1 MDYQQTRVSTPGD
14 HVPSASLRS
23 TRSLALAA
31 VVAIVLATL
40 ALGFAAAPPAD
51 AAQPAPGHT
60 GLVPSTPRTN
70 TPRIST
76 GEIWDIEVVGQRVFI
91 AGTFTSLQNTTG
103 ANTAVVNQRYLA
115 SYNYQTGLIDTS
127 FRPTFGGGGVTAVEA
142 SPDGTKLY
150 VAGSFNTIN
159 GVTKRKIA
167 SISPATG
174 APVAGFTANASAQ
187 ATALAATN
195 TTLYVGGNFQTV
207 NGTARVG
214 LVAVNGATG
223 AVVGGFVN
231 NISGG
236 IGVNGMLTVQ
246 QLKLSHD
253 DSRLLVVHTGR
264 KIADQDRYG
273 VGLISTQ
280 TNQLLPWR
288 TRLWD
293 DNLQFVGGIQ
303 RIYAGDIA
311 PNDQYFVVTSG
322 SGGDR
327 PPINDTAVAFPMA
340 GNDNVQPLWVS
351 RHFDS
356 VYSVAITER
365 AVYVGGHFS
374 FEESPTAPDPWPGLD
389 NVGYGTGQGL
399 AGYGLGDAVVRRD
412 HIGALNPA
420 DGKALEWNP
429 GSNSFEGNKAM
440 EATARGLFVGGD
452 GMYQGGKNTGRVAF
466 YDFNSNPAPS
476 AIDTTITTPIEG
488 RVVAS
493 GVQFVIQGQATAG
506 TSQVR
511 RVQVEI
517 QDRNSKQY
525 LQDDGVSWG
534 GSNNIYASLAS
545 TNAAST
551 AWSLPVTVTG
561 NRELQLMAKTF
572 TTAGTSDATKAIK
585 KIESFGVEDQ
595 TPTTSINGPGG
606 GVLSSTTFIA
616 TGTAGDDKG
625 VNALT
630 YWFRDEANQY
640 LQDDG
645 SVSSNFNTFRGTPD
659 VVGATSATWQYEVTL
674 PHEGT
679 WRMSATAIDNAGQ
692 SDLRGSTRDWLITS
706 TGVAPSVAINAPAP
720 MTPPTAAP
728 TYTVTPGG
736 RLTFSGTAND
746 TDDLTNVEISLRNN
760 TTREQLASDG
770 TWGTDV
776 IGGWYRISPANI
788 NNPSYNWSYQT
799 PFNLTAG
806 QYSFSVRA
814 TDEIGLTT
822 SSTNQGRLT
831 INAQVAGDAFP
842 DGRLNFTGTD
852 ASIEVLHLDLAG
864 TATDDKGV
872 QSVRVSLED
881 QDTGRFV
888 QPNGTMA
895 AAFATLNATLAT
907 PGGTSTTWTLG
918 VDLPTKGEFAV
929 TAFAIDTAGQQDTS
943 TSGATARYLVYPGD
957 ADPTISDTL
966 FSPTEGTAFTDAR
979 IFVSGR
985 AEDDTAMGSVQVAI
999 VNSLGQYMS
1008 SSGTF
1013 SSTSE
1018 SWRTAFLNSP
1028 GTPGSNFSYTT
1039 PVIPSGAYTVR
1050 ARAVDAYGQVQATPR
1065 EAHVTV
1071 TAPAGN
1077 VAPTASFTVSC
1088 TQNVCGF
1095 DGRGSTDENAPTLTY
1110 SWNFGNGRTG
1120 SGPVPSFTYTSP
1132 GTWTVTLTVRDE
1144 YGLTGTTTRT
1154 VTITEPAG
1162 NVAPKPV
1169 INPPACA
1176 GLVCNLSGVGSADPN
1191 TGDTFTYLWNFGDA
1205 TPTSTASAS
1214 SHTFPAAGTWTVTLT
1229 VTDGWGKSASTSRQV
1244 TVTAT

>member
-1 MDYQQTRVSTPGD
+1 M
-14 HVPSASLRS
+14 PSATLRS
-23 TRSLALAA
+23 ARSIA
-31 VVAIVLATL
+31 VVAATAIVLATL
-40 ALGFAAAPPAD
+40 ALGFVAAPPAG

-91 AGTFTSLQNTTG
+91 AGTFSSLQNTTG
-103 ANTAVVNQRYLA
+103 NTAVVNQRFLA
-115 SYNYQTGLIDTS
+115 SYNYQTGLIDTA
-127 FRPTFGGGGVTAVEA
+127 FRPTFGGGGVNAVEA

-150 VAGSFNTIN
+150 VAGSFNTVN

-167 SISPATG
+167 SISLTTG
-174 APVAGFTANASAQ
+174 APVAGFTANAGAQ

-195 TTLYVGGNFQTV
+195 STLYVGGNFQTV

-214 LVAVNGATG
+214 LVALNGATG
-223 AVVGGFVN
+223 AVVPGFVN
-231 NISGG
+231 NMSGG
-236 IGVNGMLTVQ
+236 IGVNGALTVQ
-246 QLKLSHD
+246 QLKLTHD
-253 DSRLLVVHTGR
+253 DTKLLVVHTGR
-264 KIADQDRYG
+264 KIANQDRYG

-303 RIYAGDIA
+303 RVYAGDIA
-311 PNDQYFVVTSG
+311 PNDQYFVVGSG

-327 PPINDTAVAFPMA
+327 PPINDTAVAFPVA

-365 AVYVGGHFS
+365 AVYVGGHFG
-374 FEESPTAPDPWPGLD
+374 FQESPTAPDPWPGLD
-389 NVGYGTGQGL
+389 DVGYGTGQGL

-420 DGKALEWNP
+420 DGKALEWSP

-476 AIDTTITTPIEG
+476 PIDTTVVNPIEG

-493 GVQFVIQGQATAG
+493 GVQFVIDGQATAPG
-506 TSQVR
+506 RVR

-517 QDRNSKQY
+517 QDRNTKQY
-525 LQDDGVSWG
+525 LQDNLVTWG
-534 GSNNIYASLAS
+534 AVNNIYASLA
-545 TNAAST
+545 TANATST
-551 AWSLPVTVTG
+551 AWTLPVTITG
-561 NRELQLMAKTF
+561 NRELQVMAKTF
-572 TTAGTSDATKAIK
+572 AVTGGSDATKAIK
-585 KIESFGVEDQ
+585 KFESFSVDDQ
-595 TPTTSINGPGG
+595 TPTTSISGPGG
-606 GVLSSTTFIA
+606 SVLASTTFIA
-616 TGTAGDDKG
+616 TGTASDDKG

-630 YWFRDEANQY
+630 YWFRNASNQY
-640 LQDDG
+640 LQEDG

-674 PHEGT
+674 PHEGE
-679 WRMSATAIDNAGQ
+679 WRMSATAIDTNGQ
-692 SDLRGSTRDWLITS
+692 SDLRSATRDWLITS
-706 TGVAPSVAINAPAP
+706 TGVAPTVAINAPAP

-728 TYTVTPGG
+728 ALTVTPGSPV
-736 RLTFSGTAND
+736 TFRGTAND
-746 TDDLTNVEISLRNN
+746 TDDLVNVEISLRNN

-776 IGGWYRISPANI
+776 VQGWYRISPSNI
-788 NNPSYNWSYQT
+788 NNPSFNWSYTT
-799 PFNLTAG
+799 PFNLNPG

-872 QSVRVSLED
+872 AAVRVALED
-881 QDTGRFV
+881 QDTGRYV

-895 AAFATLNATLAT
+895 AAFATLNATLAS
-907 PGGTSTTWTLG
+907 PNATSTTWTLG

-929 TAFAIDTAGQQDTS
+929 TAFAFDTVGQQDTS

-957 ADPTISDTL
+957 LDPTLSETL
-966 FSPTEGTAFTDAR
+966 FSPTEGTAFTEAR

-985 AEDDTAMGSVQVAI
+985 AEDDTAMGEVEVAI
-999 VNSLGQYMS
+999 VNSAGQYMS
-1008 SSGTF
+1008 SSGNFT
-1013 SSTSE
+1013 STSQ
-1018 SWRTAFLNSP
+1018 SWRSAFLNSP

-1050 ARAVDAYGQVQATPR
+1050 ARAIDAYGQVQAVPR
-1065 EAHVTV
+1065 DVHVTV

-1077 VAPTASFTVSC
+1077 VAPVASFTTSC
-1088 TQNVCGF
+1088 SQNVCGF
-1095 DGRGSTDENAPTLTY
+1095 DGRASTDENAPTLTY

-1120 SGPVPSFTYTSP
+1120 SGPVPTTTYT
-1132 GTWTVTLTVRDE
+1132 TANTFTVTLTVRDE
-1144 YGLTGTTTRT
+1144 YGLTGTTTGT
-1154 VTITEPAG
+1154 VTIAEPAG
-1162 NVAPKPV
+1162 NVAPTPV
-1169 INPPACA
+1169 INQPACTA
-1176 GLVCNLSGVGSADPN
+1176 LVCNISGVGSADPN
-1191 TGDTFTYLWNFGDA
+1191 TGDTFSYLWNFGDG
-1205 TPTSTASAS
+1205 TPTSTSSAM
-1214 SHTFPAAGTWTVTLT
+1214 SHTFPAAGSYTVTLT
-1229 VTDGWGKSASTSRQV
+1229 VTDGWGKAATTTRQV

>member
-1 MDYQQTRVSTPGD
+1 M
-14 HVPSASLRS
+14 PSASLRS
-23 TRSLALAA
+23 TRSLAVIAA
-31 VVAIVLATL
+31 LAIVLATL
-40 ALGFAAAPPAD
+40 AAGLVAARPAD

-91 AGTFTSLQNTTG
+91 AGTFTSLRNNTATNTTS
-103 ANTAVVNQRYLA
+103 VSQRFLA
-115 SYNYQTGLIDTS
+115 SYNWSTGLIDTS
-127 FRPTFGGGGVTAVEA
+127 FRPTFGGGGVNAVEA

-150 VAGSFNTIN
+150 VAGSFNTVN

-167 SISPATG
+167 SLNLTTG
-174 APVAGFTANASAQ
+174 APVAGFTANAGAQ

-195 TTLYVGGNFQTV
+195 TTLYVGGNFKTV
-207 NGTARVG
+207 NGAARVG
-214 LVAVNGATG
+214 LVAVNGTTG
-223 AVVGGFVN
+223 AVVPGFVN
-231 NISGG
+231 NMSGG
-236 IGVNGMLTVQ
+236 IGVNGLLTVQ
-246 QLKLSHD
+246 QLKLTHD
-253 DSRLLVVHTGR
+253 DTKLLVVHTGR

-303 RIYAGDIA
+303 RVYAGDIA
-311 PNDQYFVVTSG
+311 PNDQYFVVGSG

-327 PPINDTAVAFPMA
+327 PPINDTAIAFPVA

-365 AVYVGGHFS
+365 AVYVGGHFG
-374 FEESPTAPDPWPGLD
+374 FQESPTAPDPWPGLD

-440 EATARGLFVGGD
+440 EATPRGLFVGGD
-452 GMYQGGKNTGRVAF
+452 GQYQGGKLTGRVAF
-466 YDFNSNPAPS
+466 YDFNTAPA
-476 AIDTTITTPIEG
+476 ATAVDTTITTPIEG
-488 RVVAS
+488 RVVQS
-493 GVQFVIQGQATAG
+493 GVQFTIQGRATATG
-506 TSQVR
+506 GQVR

-517 QDRNSKQY
+517 QDRNTKQY
-525 LQDDGVSWG
+525 LQDNLTTWG
-534 GSNNIYASLAS
+534 GVNNIYASLD
-545 TNAAST
+545 TPNAAST
-551 AWSLPVTVTG
+551 AWSLPVTITG
-561 NRELQLMAKTF
+561 NRELQVMAKTF
-572 TTAGTSDATKAIK
+572 AVGGSSDPSKAIK
-585 KIESFGVEDQ
+585 KIESFGIDDQ
-595 TPTTSINGPGG
+595 TPTTSINGPSGS
-606 GVLSSTTFIA
+606 VLASTTFTA
-616 TGTAGDDKG
+616 TGTASDDKG

-630 YWFRDEANQY
+630 FWFRNASNQY
-640 LQDDG
+640 LQEDG

-674 PHEGT
+674 PHEGE

-692 SDLRGSTRDWLITS
+692 SDLRSATRDWLITS
-706 TGVAPSVAINAPAP
+706 TGVAPAVAINAPAP

-746 TDDLTNVEISLRNN
+746 TDDLVSVEISLRNN

-776 IGGWYRISPANI
+776 VQDWYRLNTNSI
-788 NNPSYNWSYQT
+788 NATSYNWSYQT
-799 PFNLTAG
+799 PFNLTPG

-842 DGRLNFTGTD
+842 DGRLTFTGTD
-852 ASIEVLHLDLAG
+852 SSIETLHLDLTG

-872 QSVRVSLED
+872 AAVRIALED
-881 QDTGRFV
+881 QDTGRYV

-895 AAFATLNATLAT
+895 AAFATLPASLGTPDGTTTSFTLA
-907 PGGTSTTWTLG
+907 

-957 ADPTISDTL
+957 LDPWL
-966 FSPTEGTAFTDAR
+966 NENLASPTEGTAFTEAR

-999 VNSLGQYMS
+999 VNSAGQYMS
-1008 SSGTF
+1008 SSGSFT
-1013 SSTSE
+1013 STSE
-1018 SWRTAFLNSP
+1018 SWRSAFLNSP
-1028 GTPGSNFSYTT
+1028 GTPGSNYSYTT
-1039 PVIPSGAYTVR
+1039 PVIPSGAYSVR
-1050 ARAVDAYGQVQATPR
+1050 TRAVDAYGQVQPIPR
-1065 EAHVTV
+1065 QVNVTV
-1071 TAPAGN
+1071 SAPAGN

-1088 TQNVCGF
+1088 AQNVCGF

-1120 SGPVPSFTYTSP
+1120 SGPVPSHTYTSAN
-1132 GTWTVTLTVRDE
+1132 TYTVTLTVRDE

-1162 NVAPKPV
+1162 NVAPTPV

-1176 GLVCNLSGVGSADPN
+1176 GLVCNISGVGSADPN
-1191 TGDTFTYLWNFGDA
+1191 TGDTFSYLWSFGDG
-1205 TPTSTASAS
+1205 TSSTSSAS
-1214 SHTFPAAGTWTVTLT
+1214 SHTFPAAGTYTVTLT
-1229 VTDGWGKSASTSRQV
+1229 VTDGWGRSASTTRTV